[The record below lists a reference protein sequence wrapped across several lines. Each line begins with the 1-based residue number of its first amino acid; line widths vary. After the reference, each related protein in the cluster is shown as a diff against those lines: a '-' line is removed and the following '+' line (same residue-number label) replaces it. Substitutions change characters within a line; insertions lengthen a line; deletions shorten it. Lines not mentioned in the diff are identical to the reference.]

1 MTAVTDFRVRG
12 PQNWGMSTSTRNT
25 LRPEQTVGRIAAEFP
40 ASVRVFEKYGIDF
53 CCGGK
58 LPVSQACASR
68 NLDATRLLAEVG
80 QALETPGTDGTD
92 WFAAPLPQLV
102 DHILNTHHLY
112 MKAQLPV
119 VEARLAKVLNAHG
132 ERHGAV
138 LRDVS
143 RVYAAMKE
151 ELDGH
156 LAKEEMVLFP
166 LVKALAGGAPAGSF
180 HCGSVKNPIRV
191 MWMEHE
197 SAGEALREMRE
208 LTAGYALP
216 ADACNTFRVLY
227 FELQDMERDLH
238 RHIHLENNIL
248 FPRAI
253 ALEQA

>member
-1 MTAVTDFRVRG
+1 
-12 PQNWGMSTSTRNT
+12 MSTSTLNS
-25 LRPEQTVGRIAAEFP
+25 LNSEQTVGQIAAEFP
-40 ASVRVFEKYGIDF
+40 AAVRVFEKYGIDF

-58 LPVSQACASR
+58 LPVGQAAAAKS
-68 NLDATRLLAEVG
+68 LDAAYLLAEIQVT
-80 QALETPGTDGTD
+80 LETPGPDATD
-92 WFAAPLPQLV
+92 WFTAPLPQLV
-102 DHILNTHHLY
+102 DHIVDTHHVY

-132 ERHGAV
+132 ERYGKM
-138 LRDVS
+138 LSEVS
-143 RVYAAMKE
+143 RVYGAMKQ

-156 LAKEEMVLFP
+156 LMKEEMVLFP
-166 LVKALAGGAPAGSF
+166 LVKALAGGAAAGSF

-216 ADACNTFRVLY
+216 ADVCNTFRVLY
-227 FELQDMERDLH
+227 FELQEMERDLH

-253 ALEQA
+253 ALETA

>member
-1 MTAVTDFRVRG
+1 
-12 PQNWGMSTSTRNT
+12 MSTSTLNT
-25 LRPEQTVGRIAAEFP
+25 LKPEQTVGQIAAEFP
-40 ASVRVFEKYGIDF
+40 AAVRVFEKYGIDF

-58 LPVSQACASR
+58 LPVGQAAAAKS
-68 NLDATRLLAEVG
+68 LDAAYLLAEIEL
-80 QALETPGTDGTD
+80 ALETPTPDATD
-92 WFAAPLPQLV
+92 WFTAPLPQLV
-102 DHILNTHHLY
+102 DHIVDTHHVY

-132 ERHGAV
+132 ERHGTV
-138 LRDVS
+138 LREVS
-143 RVYAAMKE
+143 RVYAAMKQ

-156 LAKEEMVLFP
+156 LMKEEMVLFP
-166 LVKALAGGAPAGSF
+166 LVRALVGGAPAGSF

-227 FELQDMERDLH
+227 FELQEMERDLH

-253 ALEQA
+253 APEEA